1 MKENIILIG
10 FMGVGKTEIGRAL
23 AAKLK
28 LEFIDTDLMIEES
41 EKRSIS
47 EIFEADGEKHFRDL
61 ETKLLI
67 SLKGSEKHVIA
78 TGGGIVLREENVK
91 ALKALGP
98 IILITSDPEVIE
110 KRLAEKSDRPL
121 LNVADR
127 AKKIRAMLK
136 ERDPIYK
143 RVKGLTVDT
152 SRLSVSGSVA
162 KIIGYLKRSKQ

>member
-61 ETKLLI
+61 ETKLLAT
-67 SLKGSEKHVIA
+67 LAGSIKHVIA

-98 IILITSDPEVIE
+98 TILITSDPEVIE

-127 AKKIRAMLK
+127 AKKIRAMFK

-152 SRLSVSGSVA
+152 SRLSVSESVA